1 MARLKPVAHEDQLSL
16 VDHLDELRSRIF
28 VALAALVP
36 ALALCGW
43 QNGRIIAILNRPL
56 PPGQEPITLSPTE
69 PFLTTATL
77 VVYAALLITLPLL
90 LYQAYAFVLPA
101 FSKDEKRVA
110 LPLMLAAPILFV
122 GGVLFCYFVVLP
134 PAITVL
140 LGFNADEFNTQL
152 RAREYYSFASLTL
165 ISLGIL
171 FQVPIGVIAA
181 TRLGVVTTKQLRK
194 GRRYAILGIAVLAAL
209 LPTIDPVTMILE
221 MLPLIVLYEVSILV
235 ARVFEQSPDEAA
247 DQPASAEAPDLPST

>member
-1 MARLKPVAHEDQLSL
+1 MAKLRPVSHEDELSL
-16 VDHLDELRSRIF
+16 VEHLDELRSRLF
-28 VALAALVP
+28 VAGAALVP

-43 QNGRIIAILNRPL
+43 QNGRIIELLNRPL
-56 PPGQEPITLSPTE
+56 PRGQEPITLSPTE

-77 VVYAALLITLPLL
+77 VVYAALLLTLPVI

-101 FSKDEKRVA
+101 FSPTERRVA

-122 GGVLFCYFVVLP
+122 AGVLFAYFVVLP

-171 FQVPIGVIAA
+171 FQVPIGVLAA
-181 TRLGVVTTKQLRK
+181 TRLGVVTPDQLRR

-221 MLPLIVLYEVSILV
+221 MLPLIVLYEASILV
-235 ARVFEQSPDEAA
+235 ARAFGGPPQETAER
-247 DQPASAEAPDLPST
+247 SAQLEGS

>member
-1 MARLKPVAHEDQLSL
+1 MAKLRPVSHQDELSL
-16 VDHLDELRSRIF
+16 VEHLDELRSRLF
-28 VALAALVP
+28 VAGAALVP

-43 QNGRIIAILNRPL
+43 QNGRIIELLNRPL
-56 PPGQEPITLSPTE
+56 PRGQEPITLSPTE

-77 VVYAALLITLPLL
+77 VVYAALLLALPVI

-101 FSKDEKRVA
+101 FSPTERRVA

-122 GGVLFCYFVVLP
+122 AGVLFAYFVVLP

-171 FQVPIGVIAA
+171 FQVPIGVLAA
-181 TRLGVVTTKQLRK
+181 TRLGVVTPDQLRG

-221 MLPLIVLYEVSILV
+221 MLPLIVLYEASILV
-235 ARVFEQSPDEAA
+235 ARAFGGPPHETAER
-247 DQPASAEAPDLPST
+247 SAQLEGS

>member
-1 MARLKPVAHEDQLSL
+1 MAKLRPVGHEDELSL
-16 VDHLDELRSRIF
+16 VEHLDELRSRLL
-28 VALAALVP
+28 VAGAALLP
-36 ALALCGW
+36 ALVLCGW
-43 QNGRIIAILNRPL
+43 QNRRIIELLNRPL

-77 VVYAALLITLPLL
+77 VVYAALLLALPVI

-101 FSKDEKRVA
+101 FSPTERRVA

-122 GGVLFCYFVVLP
+122 AGVLFAYFVVLP

-171 FQVPIGVIAA
+171 FQVPIGVLAA
-181 TRLGVVTTKQLRK
+181 TRLGVVTPDQLRR
-194 GRRYAILGIAVLAAL
+194 GRRYAILAIAVLAAL
-209 LPTIDPVTMILE
+209 LPTIDPVTMVLE
-221 MLPLIVLYEVSILV
+221 MLPLILLYEASILV
-235 ARVFEQSPDEAA
+235 ARAFGGPPRDAA
-247 DQPASAEAPDLPST
+247 ERSAQLEGS

>member
-16 VDHLDELRSRIF
+16 VDHLEELRSRVF
-28 VALAALVP
+28 VALGALVP
-36 ALALCGW
+36 ALVLCGW
-43 QNGRIIAILNRPL
+43 QNGLIIDILNRPL
-56 PPGQEPITLSPTE
+56 PEGQEPITLSPTE

-90 LYQAYAFVLPA
+90 LYQIYAFVLPA
-101 FSKDEKRVA
+101 FSKDERRVA
-110 LPLMLAAPILFV
+110 LPLMLTAPTLFV
-122 GGVLFCYFVVLP
+122 AGVLFAYFVILP

-171 FQVPIGVIAA
+171 FQVPIAVLAA
-181 TRLGVVTTKQLRK
+181 VRLGVVTTAQLRS

-221 MLPLIVLYEVSILV
+221 MIPLIVLYEISILV
-235 ARVFEQSPDEAA
+235 ARAFEHPPDEPA
-247 DQPASAEAPDLPST
+247 DQADRPEGS

>member
-1 MARLKPVAHEDQLSL
+1 MAKLKPVAHEDQLSL
-16 VDHLDELRSRIF
+16 VEHLDELRSRVVVSI
-28 VALAALVP
+28 AALVP
-36 ALALCGW
+36 ALVLCGW
-43 QNGRIIAILNRPL
+43 KNGLLIEILNRPL
-56 PPGQEPITLSPTE
+56 PKGQEPITLSPTE

-77 VVYAALLITLPLL
+77 VVYAALLLAMPVV

-101 FSKDEKRVA
+101 FSKDERRVA
-110 LPLMLAAPILFV
+110 LPLMIGAPFLFV
-122 GGVLFCYFVVLP
+122 AGVLFAYFVVLP

-171 FQVPIGVIAA
+171 FQVPIGVLAA
-181 TRLGVVTTKQLRK
+181 TRLGVVTPAQLRR

-221 MLPLIVLYEVSILV
+221 MLPLIVLYELSILV
-235 ARVFEQSPDEAA
+235 ARAFGGPPTE
-247 DQPASAEAPDLPST
+247 PAEHHAQLEGS

>member
-1 MARLKPVAHEDQLSL
+1 MAKLRPVNHQDELSL
-16 VDHLDELRSRIF
+16 VEHLDELRSRLF
-28 VALAALVP
+28 VSGAALVP
-36 ALALCGW
+36 ALVLCGW
-43 QNGRIIAILNRPL
+43 QNGRIIELLNRPL
-56 PPGQEPITLSPTE
+56 PRGQEPITLSPTE

-77 VVYAALLITLPLL
+77 VVYAALLLALPVI

-101 FSKDEKRVA
+101 FSPTERRVA

-122 GGVLFCYFVVLP
+122 AGVLFAYFVVLP

-171 FQVPIGVIAA
+171 FQVPIGVLTA
-181 TRLGVVTTKQLRK
+181 TRLGVVTPDQLRR
-194 GRRYAILGIAVLAAL
+194 GRRYAIIGIAVLAAL

-221 MLPLIVLYEVSILV
+221 MLPLIVLYEASILV
-235 ARVFEQSPDEAA
+235 ARAFGGPPRETAER
-247 DQPASAEAPDLPST
+247 SAQLEGS

>member
-1 MARLKPVAHEDQLSL
+1 MAKLRPVGHEDQLSL
-16 VDHLDELRSRIF
+16 VEHLDELRSRVL
-28 VALAALVP
+28 VAGAALVP

-43 QNGRIIAILNRPL
+43 QNGRIIELLNRPL
-56 PPGQEPITLSPTE
+56 PRGHEPITLSPTE

-77 VVYAALLITLPLL
+77 VVYAALLLALPVII
-90 LYQAYAFVLPA
+90 YQAYAFVLPA
-101 FSKDEKRVA
+101 FSPSERRVA

-122 GGVLFCYFVVLP
+122 AGVLFAYFVVLP

-152 RAREYYSFASLTL
+152 RAREYYSFVSLTL

-171 FQVPIGVIAA
+171 FQVPIGVLAA
-181 TRLGVVTTKQLRK
+181 TRLGVVTADQLRR

-221 MLPLIVLYEVSILV
+221 MLPLLLLYEVSILV
-235 ARVFEQSPDEAA
+235 ARAFGGPQETAKP
-247 DQPASAEAPDLPST
+247 SAQLGGP

>member
-16 VDHLDELRSRIF
+16 VDHLEELRSRVF
-28 VALAALVP
+28 VALGALVP
-36 ALALCGW
+36 ALVLCGW
-43 QNGRIIAILNRPL
+43 KNGLIIDILNRPL
-56 PPGQEPITLSPTE
+56 PEGQEPITLSPTE

-90 LYQAYAFVLPA
+90 LYQIYAFVLPA
-101 FSKDEKRVA
+101 FSKDERRVA
-110 LPLMLAAPILFV
+110 LPLMLTAPTLFV
-122 GGVLFCYFVVLP
+122 AGVLFAYFVILP

-171 FQVPIGVIAA
+171 FQVPIAVLAA
-181 TRLGVVTTKQLRK
+181 VRLGVVTTAQLRS

-221 MLPLIVLYEVSILV
+221 MIPLIVLYEISILV
-235 ARVFEQSPDEAA
+235 ARAFEHPPDEPA
-247 DQPASAEAPDLPST
+247 DQADRPEGS

>member
-1 MARLKPVAHEDQLSL
+1 MAKLRPVSHEDELSL
-16 VDHLDELRSRIF
+16 VEHLDELRSRLL
-28 VALAALVP
+28 VSGAALVP

-43 QNGRIIAILNRPL
+43 QNGRIIELLNRPL
-56 PPGQEPITLSPTE
+56 PRGQEPITLSPTE

-77 VVYAALLITLPLL
+77 VVYAALLLALPVI

-101 FSKDEKRVA
+101 FSPTERRVA

-122 GGVLFCYFVVLP
+122 AGVVFAYFVVLP

-140 LGFNADEFNTQL
+140 LGFNADDFNTQL
-152 RAREYYSFASLTL
+152 RAREYYSFVSLTL

-171 FQVPIGVIAA
+171 FQVPIGVLAA
-181 TRLGVVTTKQLRK
+181 TRLGVVTTDQLRR
-194 GRRYAILGIAVLAAL
+194 GRRYAILAIAVLAAL

-221 MLPLIVLYEVSILV
+221 MLPLILLYEASILV
-235 ARVFEQSPDEAA
+235 ARAFGGPPQETAEP
-247 DQPASAEAPDLPST
+247 SAQLEGS

>member
-1 MARLKPVAHEDQLSL
+1 MARLRPISHQDELSL
-16 VDHLDELRSRIF
+16 VEHLDELRSRLL
-28 VALAALVP
+28 VAGAALVP

-43 QNGRIIAILNRPL
+43 QNGRIIELLNRPL
-56 PPGQEPITLSPTE
+56 PRGQEPVTLSPTE

-77 VVYAALLITLPLL
+77 VVYAAILLALPVI

-101 FSKDEKRVA
+101 FSPAERRVA

-122 GGVLFCYFVVLP
+122 GGVLFAYFVVLP

-140 LGFNADEFNTQL
+140 LGVNADEFNTQL
-152 RAREYYSFASLTL
+152 RAREYYSFVSLTL

-171 FQVPIGVIAA
+171 FQVPIGVLAA
-181 TRLGVVTTKQLRK
+181 TRLGVVTVDQLRR
-194 GRRYAILGIAVLAAL
+194 GRRYAILAIAVLAAL

-221 MLPLIVLYEVSILV
+221 MLPLILLYEASILV
-235 ARVFEQSPDEAA
+235 ARAFGGPPQETAEP
-247 DQPASAEAPDLPST
+247 SALLEGS